1 MPNLD
6 GTGPEGKGGK
16 TGRKLG
22 NCVETDQSTLLER
35 LGTGLGLKRRVGGG
49 NGKGKRIR
57 SRKDQ

>member
-6 GTGPEGKGGK
+6 GTGPEGKGRT

-22 NCVETDQSTLLER
+22 NCVETDQRTLLER